1 MAPTPRA
8 ALSVGLCALMLLA
21 SIAVALLPSPKAA
34 RAACGD
40 SLEEP
45 EVIFAFNPP
54 LSGFEVRGN
63 APLDVT
69 VTWVPGATVPA
80 GSIAALDWG
89 DGSAPTPFFGTDCGD
104 GIAMDWPPQSH
115 AHTYSS
121 PGNYTLSWA
130 ITSVAINLSVPIGFV
145 VVEQG
150 QTPTP
155 TATSTLASATSAPP
169 TSSPVA
175 STAVPGPATTV
186 TAASPAAA
194 LTAIPS
200 PTRVSSS
207 PTPAAPTRTPTVVPP
222 AAAPVATPSTG
233 PTAPEADIPEVLSA
247 VPRLEEIATDT
258 GTVATNL
265 ALAGVTLWVLFS
277 SVLLNQVLQEHR
289 SEIHERTSRLTRPLR
304 RFRGGSARTSTLRRT
319 LEPVLILAL
328 TGIIYGLLDPGFGLN
343 RSSALL
349 FLSVILGVGVVTY
362 ACSGVEALMTRR
374 TFGVAAAVR
383 PYPASLAIAIASV
396 AISRIIGLQPGVVYG
411 FAASCAII
419 GPGGIDERRQGRV
432 TIFPVLTAILLSV
445 TAWLVIEPLRADASV
460 SSSFLGQVGIAAG
473 IIVFIGGL
481 EGVAFNMIPL
491 SVTDG
496 GKLFRWRPAVWAAVA
511 LLASFLFWHVVINR
525 DRQFFDALRQAES
538 LAVLALFLLYAS
550 LSIGLWA
557 YFRWRSGNPGP
568 APQQE

>member
-1 MAPTPRA
+1 MSPTPRA
-8 ALSVGLCALMLLA
+8 VLGGGLSVLMLVA
-21 SIAVALLPSPKAA
+21 AIAVALLPSPRSA

-54 LSGFEVRGN
+54 LNDVYEVRGT

-69 VTWVPGATVPA
+69 VTWVPGALVPV
-80 GSIAALDWG
+80 GSTATIDWG
-89 DGSAPTPFFGTDCGD
+89 DGSAPTPFYGTDCGD
-104 GIAMDWPPQSH
+104 GIAMDWPPQTH
-115 AHTYSS
+115 AHTYNSA
-121 PGNYTLSWA
+121 GNYTLSWA
-130 ITSVAINLSVPIGFV
+130 ITSIMLNVSVPIGFV
-145 VVEQG
+145 VAEPA

-155 TATSTLASATSAPP
+155 TATPTLATASPTPAPASA
-169 TSSPVA
+169 VA
-175 STAVPGPATTV
+175 NTAVPGPATTV
-186 TAASPAAA
+186 LASSPTTAA
-194 LTAIPS
+194 TASPS
-200 PTRVSSS
+200 PTRVSPSATPAS
-207 PTPAAPTRTPTVVPP
+207 PTPTAVLP
-222 AAAPVATPSTG
+222 AATAPPEMPTSTG
-233 PTAPEADIPEVLSA
+233 PAAPEADIPEALRA
-247 VPRLEEIATDT
+247 MPRLEQVATDT
-258 GTVATNL
+258 GTIATNL
-265 ALAGVTLWVLFS
+265 ALAGVTIWVLFS

-289 SEIHERTSRLTRPLR
+289 SEIDDRTSRFTRPLR
-304 RFRGGSARTSTLRRT
+304 RFVGEATHIGTPRRI

-328 TGIIYGLLDPGFGLN
+328 TGVIYGLLDPGFGVN
-343 RSSALL
+343 RSSAVL

-362 ACSGVEALMTRR
+362 ACSGIEALMTRR

-432 TIFPVLTAILLSV
+432 TIFPVLTAIVLSV
-445 TAWLVIEPLRADASV
+445 TAWLLIEPLRANASV

-496 GKLFRWRPAVWAAVA
+496 GKLFRWHPPVWAAVA

-538 LAVLALFLLYAS
+538 LAVLALFLLLLTS
-550 LSIGLWA
+550 E
-557 YFRWRSGNPGP
+557 P
-568 APQQE
+568 APQPE